1 MPSEHPVDRSLA
13 PWSTKAESYLL
24 FTHLAKLP
32 AEGVYHESEAA
43 WAGDE
48 FGAFKGGLGGVMIV
62 RYSDTPVGKVF
73 LFGVSSCCIWSW
85 REEGMDR
92 GHVT

>member
-1 MPSEHPVDRSLA
+1 MPSEHPVARSLA

-73 LFGVSSCCIWSW
+73 FFVFRHVASGVGEKSEWTVD
-85 REEGMDR
+85 M
-92 GHVT
+92 